1 MSRSDRVAKYN
12 QLIRIEEN
20 IGTQTINNKLE
31 KYLKQMKKI
40 LFVLGILVLGNLH
53 YSIIFKN
60 NNISDFLFLNQQN
73 NKLIDDIKKITIKNS
88 LLEKEIKAL
97 SLTDDALENFARYNL
112 GLVKKDETFVQVIQ
126 K

>member
-1 MSRSDRVAKYN
+1 
-12 QLIRIEEN
+12 
-20 IGTQTINNKLE
+20 
-31 KYLKQMKKI
+31 MKKI

-97 SLTDDALENFARYNL
+97 SLTDYALENFARYNL

>member
-1 MSRSDRVAKYN
+1 
-12 QLIRIEEN
+12 
-20 IGTQTINNKLE
+20 
-31 KYLKQMKKI
+31 MKKI

-97 SLTDDALENFARYNL
+97 SLADDALENFARYNL

>member
-1 MSRSDRVAKYN
+1 
-12 QLIRIEEN
+12 
-20 IGTQTINNKLE
+20 
-31 KYLKQMKKI
+31 MKKI
-40 LFVLGILVLGNLH
+40 LFVLGLLVLGNLH

-73 NKLIDDIKKITIKNS
+73 NKLIEDIKKISIKNS
-88 LLEKEIKAL
+88 LLKKEIKAL

>member
-1 MSRSDRVAKYN
+1 MN
-12 QLIRIEEN
+12 
-20 IGTQTINNKLE
+20 
-31 KYLKQMKKI
+31 
-40 LFVLGILVLGNLH
+40 

-60 NNISDFLFLNQQN
+60 NNISDFLFINQQN

>member
-1 MSRSDRVAKYN
+1 
-12 QLIRIEEN
+12 
-20 IGTQTINNKLE
+20 
-31 KYLKQMKKI
+31 MKKI
-40 LFVLGILVLGNLH
+40 LFVLGLLVLGNLH